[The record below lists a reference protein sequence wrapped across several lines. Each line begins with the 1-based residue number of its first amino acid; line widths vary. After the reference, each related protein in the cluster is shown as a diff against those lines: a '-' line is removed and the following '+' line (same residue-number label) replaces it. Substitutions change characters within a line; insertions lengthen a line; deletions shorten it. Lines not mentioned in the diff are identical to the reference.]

1 MILSIIVI
9 LAVIAADV
17 ATKYAAAL
25 NLAEGEAVTAI
36 PHVAELSYVE
46 NRGAAFGMLA
56 DHRWVFLVFSSLAIV
71 GIVAYLFVRRPKSP
85 LMRVALALVVGGGIG
100 NMIERLAHGY
110 VTDFINFTFVD
121 FYVFN
126 VADACV
132 TVGCGLLIL
141 WMIADTVREAKAKKL
156 ASANGAPTDGAD
168 GEAAPEGEAP
178 ADTADAAEEAAS
190 NAADTADESPADEAA
205 DNSPESDKSPAN
217 EAADSAPEGDEAP
230 EDGERDE

>member
-1 MILSIIVI
+1 MILTIIVI
-9 LAVIAADV
+9 LAVIAADI

-132 TVGCGLLIL
+132 TVGCGLLII
-141 WMIADTVREAKAKKL
+141 WMIADTVREARAKKL
-156 ASANGAPTDGAD
+156 ASANAAPADRAD

-178 ADTADAAEEAAS
+178 ADTADTAEEAAS
-190 NAADTADESPADEAA
+190 DAADTADESPADEAENAAPA
-205 DNSPESDKSPAN
+205 DGAN
-217 EAADSAPEGDEAP
+217 
-230 EDGERDE
+230 GERDE